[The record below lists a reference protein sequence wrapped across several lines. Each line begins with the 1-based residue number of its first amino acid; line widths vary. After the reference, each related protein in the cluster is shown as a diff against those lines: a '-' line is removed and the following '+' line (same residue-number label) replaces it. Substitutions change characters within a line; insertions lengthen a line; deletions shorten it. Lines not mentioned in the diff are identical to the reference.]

1 MLFTCIIL
9 IILGIAAAPSIVLS
23 KKPNA
28 KDMLDKL
35 VPYQG
40 WLGVIVCVIGIW
52 SAIGGILGIQ
62 YLHIAPFYWLA
73 GMAVSLVEVLL
84 GFIMGFGLI
93 NKYVLSRNSASE
105 EKGRQLLENLLPMQE
120 KLGIAAIII
129 GIVALIITFI

>member
-52 SAIGGILGIQ
+52 SAIGGILGIK
-62 YLHIAPFYWLA
+62 YLSIAPFYWLA
-73 GMAVSLVEVLL
+73 GMAVSLIEVLL

-129 GIVALIITFI
+129 GIVALIIFFI